1 MYIHIH
7 NMRTFAL
14 LKAPTKNLLESIE
27 TWPLMRCDYQC
38 SLMSKLKNA
47 TAGPGQQ
54 AEGAGGGGGQGD
66 GEGEDSV
73 GGEHQEY

>member
-1 MYIHIH
+1 M
-7 NMRTFAL
+7 A
-14 LKAPTKNLLESIE
+14 KNINAIMTPQIASLCNA
-27 TWPLMRCDYQC
+27 MCYGYQC
-38 SLMSKLKNA
+38 TLMSKLENA

-54 AEGAGGGGGQGD
+54 AQGAGGGGGQGD